1 MKYKNT
7 VKGRFINRPNR
18 FIAQVEIN
26 GKEETVHVKNTG
38 RCRELLI
45 PDATVILE
53 ESANT
58 QRKTKYDLI
67 AVYKN
72 DILINMDSQAPNKA
86 AGEWLV
92 KGGLIENPDLV
103 KAEKIFGNSRLD
115 FYVEKGEEKI
125 FIEVKGVTLE
135 NNGVARFPDAPTQ
148 RGSKHL
154 NELINAKK
162 QGFRAVAL
170 FVIQMKGCR
179 YFEPNSDTD
188 PVFAE
193 TLKKAFNAGVE
204 IIAVDCKVT
213 ESSME
218 IDKQVEV
225 KL

>member
-154 NELINAKK
+154 NELINAKN

-218 IDKQVEV
+218 IEKQVEV

>member
-193 TLKKAFNAGVE
+193 TLKKAFKAGVE